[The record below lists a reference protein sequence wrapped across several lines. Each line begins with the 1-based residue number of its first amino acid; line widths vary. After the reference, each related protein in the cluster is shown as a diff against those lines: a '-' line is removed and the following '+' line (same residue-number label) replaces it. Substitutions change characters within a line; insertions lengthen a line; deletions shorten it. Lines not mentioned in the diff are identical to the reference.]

1 MIARARIAV
10 DADVD
15 TTIGVRWRS
24 ARARFGSTSSWR
36 DLRSFRLS
44 DTANR
49 ALIANWDATP
59 SMTTPR
65 RRHSTSILGLEQI
78 GGSNAERKSTAI
90 GSRNGFPNS
99 AAGPFPAEEG

>member
-15 TTIGVRWRS
+15 TT
-24 ARARFGSTSSWR
+24 
-36 DLRSFRLS
+36 
-44 DTANR
+44 
-49 ALIANWDATP
+49 
-59 SMTTPR
+59 